1 MTTET
6 SVEMGPLPESGKP
19 LLESGKPLHR
29 VVFFGKNMSRSRC
42 TGGLVE
48 ALRAHGLQVR
58 WLNRA
63 TLRRWLGE
71 RGADSWIR
79 RTMNSSRPDMVFVFW
94 RDLPLA
100 LLREFKERVL
110 TVLWV
115 EESLSTMG
123 EAEMSYLKAPHLVAM
138 SNLGHIEMLREH
150 GIHNAVFLPAG
161 FSPSMHYPV
170 APRGERWDV
179 AYIGGPG
186 RRGQRARLLAQIGL
200 RFDTRVFGRGWQ
212 HYHDRPP
219 QLHVGGVVFP
229 RKYRRVCANARI
241 VLGLNEVN
249 QVPYYSSNRVFL
261 TLGCGAF
268 HLTHYVPGLEEVFQD
283 GVHLAYFRSPEECL
297 EKVAFYL
304 RNDRLRDEIAARGCE
319 LARREHR
326 YFDRIRSI
334 LAMLREGSGA
344 DGLTE
349 PSLAKARQI
358 VSRTG
363 HRLSETPMLVE

>member
-6 SVEMGPLPESGKP
+6 SVETPLLAAGKP
-19 LLESGKPLHR
+19 LRR
-29 VVFFGKNMSRSRC
+29 VLFFGKNMSRSRC
-42 TGGLVE
+42 TSGLVE
-48 ALRAHGLQVR
+48 ALRGHDLHVR

-71 RGADSWIR
+71 RRADSWIR
-79 RTMNSSRPDMVFVFW
+79 RAMASYRPDLVFVFY

-100 LLREFKERVL
+100 LLREFKERAI

-115 EESLSTMG
+115 EESLPVMG
-123 EAEMSYLKAPHLVAM
+123 EAEISYLATPHLVGM

-150 GIHNAVFLPAG
+150 GVRNAVFLKAA
-161 FSPSMHYPV
+161 FSPTVHYPV
-170 APRGERWDV
+170 TPRGGRWDV

-186 RRGQRARLLAQIGL
+186 RRGQRADLLAQL
-200 RFDTRVFGRGWQ
+200 SRRFDTRVFGRGWQ
-212 HYHDRPP
+212 DYQERPRE
-219 QLHVGGVVFP
+219 LRVGGVVFP
-229 RKYRRVCANARI
+229 RKYRRICANARI

-283 GVHLAYFRSPEECL
+283 GVHLAYFRSPEECM
-297 EKVAFYL
+297 EKVEFYL
-304 RNDRLRDEIAARGCE
+304 CNDRLRQEIAARGQE

-326 YFDRIRSI
+326 YFDRIKSI
-334 LAMLREGSGA
+334 LTMLREGLGA

-349 PSLAKARQI
+349 PSLAKARRL
-358 VSRTG
+358 VCG
-363 HRLSETPMLVE
+363 HRLSETPLLVE